1 MLKILVT
8 LKAVHNYYYYSY
20 CKIKHLSMLYI
31 SVCLFT
37 GAVLTVK
44 IERRGVV
51 N

>member
-1 MLKILVT
+1 
-8 LKAVHNYYYYSY
+8 
-20 CKIKHLSMLYI
+20 MLYI

-44 IERRGVV
+44 IERRSIV

>member
-1 MLKILVT
+1 MFKIVVT
-8 LKAVHNYYYYSY
+8 LKTVQNYYYYSF
-20 CKIKHLSMLYI
+20 CKIKHLPMLYI

-44 IERRGVV
+44 IERRSVV